1 MSPPPACIKNAHNN
15 NAAGL
20 AGSITQR
27 RQTMSG
33 VFIKTQKGQ
42 EAMNQRQGL
51 SPKVR
56 RVLICVDGR
65 RSLDEL
71 CGLASAEDVLEA
83 VALLEQEG
91 YIELSGATAAVE
103 DDDATQAGRLQGAR
117 DFMADSFRAFK
128 ETIYIA
134 PL

>member
-1 MSPPPACIKNAHNN
+1 
-15 NAAGL
+15 
-20 AGSITQR
+20 
-27 RQTMSG
+27 MSG

-42 EAMNQRQGL
+42 DAMSQRQGMH
-51 SPKVR
+51 PKVR

-65 RSLDEL
+65 RSLDAL
-71 CGLASAEDVLEA
+71 CALAPAEDVLEA

-91 YIELSGATAAVE
+91 YIEQLGAEALATEDEAA
-103 DDDATQAGRLQGAR
+103 QAGRLQGAR

>member
-1 MSPPPACIKNAHNN
+1 
-15 NAAGL
+15 
-20 AGSITQR
+20 
-27 RQTMSG
+27 MSG